1 MILKVAIMNPAP
13 HLKLELEDKVLTNH
27 TLRMNQEM
35 KRAFVQKNFLEIV
48 ILLTRVFLHVW
59 HTHHADSVR
68 LSVQEV
74 PPRSEN

>member
-35 KRAFVQKNFLEIV
+35 KLILNLNMYLKLQNVRNLILHKFFNLKVNLLIIKCKNLNK
-48 ILLTRVFLHVW
+48 R
-59 HTHHADSVR
+59 
-68 LSVQEV
+68 
-74 PPRSEN
+74 

>member
-35 KRAFVQKNFLEIV
+35 KLILNLNMYLKLQNVRNL
-48 ILLTRVFLHVW
+48 ILLKFFNLKVNLLIIKCKNLNKR
-59 HTHHADSVR
+59 
-68 LSVQEV
+68 
-74 PPRSEN
+74 